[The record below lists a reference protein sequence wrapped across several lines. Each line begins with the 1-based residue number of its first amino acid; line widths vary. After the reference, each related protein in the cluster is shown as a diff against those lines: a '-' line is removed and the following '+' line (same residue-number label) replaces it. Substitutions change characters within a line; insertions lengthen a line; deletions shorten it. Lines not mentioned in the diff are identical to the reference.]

1 MTNQIF
7 LENLMKKLICRDY
20 INNQTNSWLGL
31 MILGENTKLPAKR
44 LAEVYNEKNE
54 AGGEAKPVANHIVRW
69 AFNGEFASWDDVV
82 KFVNDSPDDQFR
94 QKFNALVNYAEG
106 ILLGIKEKI
115 INLPPGQNKQ
125 IHEYPEEARLR
136 DESLAARLINEMATH
151 TNSWLMSEA
160 SLAAGIITQEE
171 TKDNPLAEK
180 IMAVLETATDL
191 TDAEKKLQDYLL
203 PFKKED
209 ELRRVEMT
217 TTNRK

>member
-1 MTNQIF
+1 
-7 LENLMKKLICRDY
+7 MKKLICRDY